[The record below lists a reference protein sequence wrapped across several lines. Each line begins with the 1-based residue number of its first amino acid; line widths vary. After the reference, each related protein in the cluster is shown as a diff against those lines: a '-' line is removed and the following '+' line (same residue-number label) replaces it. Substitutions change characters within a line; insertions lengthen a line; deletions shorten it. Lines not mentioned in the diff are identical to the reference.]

1 MDTARI
7 PFRKLFPL
15 ACAAALLAA
24 CNSAPVATSP
34 STAGASTVKPAG
46 QCNADAVQWAV
57 GQEASESTMGRVW
70 RESGAGL
77 IRPIGPNQ
85 AVTMDFRADRVNVT
99 LDKDNRITRVSCG

>member
-7 PFRKLFPL
+7 ASPAWLFSL
-15 ACAAALLAA
+15 VSAASLLAA
-24 CNSAPVATSP
+24 CSSTPVAP
-34 STAGASTVKPAG
+34 STGTSGTTTPAG

-57 GQEASESTMGRVW
+57 GKEGNETNINRVW

-77 IRPIGPNQ
+77 LRPIGPNQ